1 MKMRIQ
7 YIMAGALT
15 VFLLTGC
22 GSKDVVLQQAKE
34 QKAEFVSSIY
44 DFKQDEGTEKQPA
57 VTVLEERCKQIA
69 QLKEIVKKNRES
81 VVGYSSDEEEDGEE
95 YEELLATDW
104 NKLEEVKDLFC
115 SNGLD
120 GGVKGEN
127 YIYALGGYWGD
138 REKMLSFIRE
148 LEAAGYSDLSSLF
161 ETMEKELKEDKKNG
175 GYYELTIVR
184 NGVQFMMSV
193 IPSQTIQKE
202 EYDVDIQIP
211 QEGQYGLDIQIPL
224 ALLVTPVE
232 YADFMQSQV
241 MDGFYP
247 VSFRAGGFM
256 DCLTLVSS
264 WDEPGNPYN
273 KAINFYL
280 KDGKPIQLEVK
291 AMKNKR
297 EGSLLFSG
305 REQETVAGL
314 LAALTGD
321 ASASKAFATGME
333 IGKEKSG
340 TIGKCQWTL
349 ETKGILGNRS
359 YTLLVQ

>member
-7 YIMAGALT
+7 YIVAGALT

-22 GSKDVVLQQAKE
+22 GSKDVVLQQARE

-57 VTVLEERCKQIA
+57 VTVSEERCKQIA
-69 QLKEIVKKNRES
+69 QLKEIVKKNKES
-81 VVGYSSDEEEDGEE
+81 GVGNSSDDEEEYD
-95 YEELLATDW
+95 ELLATDW
-104 NKLEEVKDLFC
+104 NKLEEVKDLF
-115 SNGLD
+115 SSSGLD

-127 YIYALGGYWGD
+127 YIYSPGEYRGD

-161 ETMEKELKEDKKNG
+161 ETMEKELKEDKRNG
-175 GYYELTIVR
+175 GYNALTVVR
-184 NGVQFMMSV
+184 NGVKFMMSV
-193 IPSQTIQKE
+193 MASQTIQKE

-211 QEGQYGLDIQIPL
+211 QKEEYGLDIQIPL
-224 ALLVTPVE
+224 ALLVTPTE
-232 YADFMQSQV
+232 YVDFMQGQV

-264 WDEPGNPYN
+264 WDEPENPYN
-273 KAINFYL
+273 KAVNFYL

-297 EGSLLFSG
+297 EGSLLFSR

-321 ASASKAFATGME
+321 ANASKAFATGMKV
-333 IGKEKSG
+333 GKEKSG